1 MEGIKGPTDGCYALM
16 EYDELP
22 KYLEHWR
29 SLGAVCLRCEYLRC
43 VQISSSLIRVS
54 KDILI
59 ICAEASVRHNVSDI
73 PIALN
78 VLDVC
83 TLASL
88 LGVRIHL

>member
-1 MEGIKGPTDGCYALM
+1 MDGCYALM

-59 ICAEASVRHNVSDI
+59 ICAEASVRHNVFDILCFFI

-88 LGVRIHL
+88 LSVNWP